1 MSRTTT
7 IMCIAVWLVGSALA
21 GCNFRP
27 TTVETYP
34 PVNTPAR
41 QSGRPAQD
49 AEYLGQMAAQDDPVQ
64 PGRSAVDNAL
74 KWAEKDARVTEDLAA
89 LENENDDLR
98 KENLAFRDQVMRME
112 SDLGRAQDELADAN
126 EMLLQLQ
133 AELSKWK
140 ANVLGYRQETRQ
152 AQKAQMEALMKILTL
167 LGGEVPDQASVDAS
181 SVGGGGS

>member
-64 PGRSAVDNAL
+64 PSRSAVDNAL
-74 KWAEKDARVTEDLAA
+74 KWAEKYARVTEDLAA
-89 LENENDDLR
+89 LEKENDDLQ
-98 KENLAFRDQVMRME
+98 KENVALRDRMIRME
-112 SDLGRAQDELADAN
+112 SDFKRAQDELAEAN
-126 EMLLQLQ
+126 DMLLQLQ
-133 AELSKWK
+133 GELSKWK
-140 ANVLGYRQETRQ
+140 TNVLGYRQETRQ
-152 AQKAQMEALMKILTL
+152 AQKAQMDALVKILTL
-167 LGGEVPDQASVDAS
+167 LGGEVPDEMSADAS
-181 SVGGGGS
+181 PVGGGGS